1 MADVINR
8 DDKESGLA
16 RAIAKEMNR
25 ARQELMDMFPTM
37 AGWMRDVDPSFWD
50 LHAANL
56 TAAIAP
62 ELMKDFML
70 QAETMMAG
78 FDFLGVEWGL
88 VNQDAA
94 DWARQYTFQLVKELT
109 DTSRA
114 TLQKLIPAYFE
125 QGWTQGQ
132 LRDQLASSFSIT
144 RAEMIARTEVT
155 RAASEAEQATARLL
169 EAQGIRMRPV
179 WQTRNDE
186 IVCPLC
192 GPKHNKEIE
201 DGMYPPAH
209 PRCRCWYNNEIILED

>member
-1 MADVINR
+1 
-8 DDKESGLA
+8 
-16 RAIAKEMNR
+16 
-25 ARQELMDMFPTM
+25 
-37 AGWMRDVDPSFWD
+37 
-50 LHAANL
+50 
-56 TAAIAP
+56 
-62 ELMKDFML
+62 MKDFML

-88 VNQDAA
+88 VNQAAA
-94 DWARQYTFQLVKELT
+94 DWARQYTFTLVKELT
-109 DTSRA
+109 ETSRA
-114 TLQKLIPAYFE
+114 TLQKLIPSYFE

-132 LRDQLASSFSIT
+132 LRDQLSSTFGVT